1 MMVPDELWCTPP
13 VRAATAV
20 HVFARAVARC
30 TSRMAIPTTRF
41 GQPASQ
47 CKKYRNR
54 FGNTTTHCCTATAG
68 YTCSTKCA
76 AISTMR
82 RVLHAAHTPRLLH
95 DHATRNFCAHPYTPR
110 RTYYYF
116 CGAVSPTAISGRTQ
130 VPGSAQR
137 FLLSGFGLATCQLL
151 AAQHSPAGQP
161 A

>member
-1 MMVPDELWCTPP
+1 MMVPDGLWRTPP

-54 FGNTTTHCCTATAG
+54 FGNTTTYCCTATAG

-76 AISTMR
+76 AISTTR
-82 RVLHAAHTPRLLH
+82 HVLHAAHTLRPLH
-95 DHATRNFCAHPYTPR
+95 EYATRNSCTHSYTPR
-110 RTYYYF
+110 RTYYGF
-116 CGAVSPTAISGRTQ
+116 CCALSPTQSLVELQFRDRL
-130 VPGSAQR
+130 SA
-137 FLLSGFGLATCQLL
+137 FYFSDLG
-151 AAQHSPAGQP
+151 
-161 A
+161 